1 MLEIGKRYNPIM
13 PLPDFN
19 TDGDLPIGMYLASL
33 DEVIDRF
40 GKSTSQRAKIA
51 ERLKRIHSLVKNTNG
66 LARFI
71 ILARASFGCGDLP
84 RWVARPRQLNIGRS
98 SVMARKE
105 VSWR

>member
-1 MLEIGKRYNPIM
+1 M

-51 ERLKRIHSLVKNTNG
+51 ERLKRIHSLVKTQM
-66 LARFI
+66 
-71 ILARASFGCGDLP
+71 
-84 RWVARPRQLNIGRS
+84 V
-98 SVMARKE
+98 
-105 VSWR
+105 